1 MDDGDTEPRLVQ
13 VNPVSLAADLLAAYD
28 TQMRAAEVSGL
39 PAGVYAE
46 TDPPITRIVGQHRG
60 FVSGPADLGVDGA
73 ALDGLIARQREF
85 FGARGEAVEW
95 KTRGHDRP
103 SGIPERLLAAGFV
116 PEPQETV
123 LAGLARDLAADAPA
137 LPQGVTI
144 GQVTEE
150 TDIRRIAALESEV
163 WGEDWSWLADDLL
176 GRIRRGQTTVFAA
189 EADGRILSAAWL
201 MLKPGTEFGGLWGG
215 STLSQWRGRGLYRA
229 LVARRAALAAEL
241 GVRYLQVDASDDS
254 RPILERL
261 GLVPVTT
268 TTPYVWTPLT
278 GDR

>member
-1 MDDGDTEPRLVQ
+1 VVAMVGPVRLT
-13 VNPVSLAADLLAAYD
+13 AYLLAAYD

-39 PAGVYAE
+39 SAGVYAE

-60 FVSGPADLGVDGA
+60 FVSSPADLGVDGA
-73 ALDGLIARQREF
+73 ALDGLIARQRDF
-85 FGARGEAVEW
+85 FAARAQAVEW

-103 SGIPERLLAAGFV
+103 PGIPERLMAAGFV

-123 LAGLARDLAADAPA
+123 LVGLAKDLAADPPA

-150 TDIRRIAALESEV
+150 TDIRRIADMECEV
-163 WGEDWSWLADDLL
+163 WGEDWSSLADDLL
-176 GRIRRGQTTVFAA
+176 GRVRQGRTTVFAA
-189 EADGRILSAAWL
+189 KAGGRVVSAAWL
-201 MLKPGTEFGGLWGG
+201 VLKSGTEFAGLWGG

-229 LVARRAALAAEL
+229 LVARRATLAVEL

-261 GLVPVTT
+261 GLIPVTT
-268 TTPYVWTPLT
+268 TTPYVWTP
-278 GDR
+278 